1 MEKILLVFCGGGLG
15 SLLRYAT
22 TVIGARLFGTGFP
35 WGTLVANMTGCL
47 LAGLVVSMAERN
59 LWIGSSSRLFLLVG
73 FLGGLTTFS
82 TFALESVQ
90 AGRAGDAGVL
100 LINLALT
107 NAGGILMILLGL
119 LAGRAIT

>member
-107 NAGGILMILLGL
+107 NAGGIVMILLGL